1 MNDIQISPSQNLE
14 AEVARVKSNLPESEK
29 LGTSSQEI
37 DKSSSKLSLNNGN
50 EKSNFEFIQEVKE
63 NLKKINDFIPVSSTG
78 VSFEFNE
85 TDSNPIIKVIDKSND
100 EVIREIPSE
109 EFREMAKALD
119 EFAEKVSS
127 TGVLFN
133 KTA

>member
-14 AEVARVKSNLPESEK
+14 TEVARVKNNLPKPEK
-29 LGTSSQEI
+29 LDDSNQERS
-37 DKSSSKLSLNNGN
+37 KVSSKFSVNDEN
-50 EKSNFEFIQEVKE
+50 EKSNFEFIKEVKE

-85 TDSNPIIKVIDKSND
+85 TESNPIIKVIDKSND

>member
-37 DKSSSKLSLNNGN
+37 DKSNSKLSLNNGN

>member
-14 AEVARVKSNLPESEK
+14 AEAARVKSNLPEPEK
-29 LGTSSQEI
+29 LGADSQEI
-37 DKSSSKLSLNNGN
+37 AKADSNLSLNNGN
-50 EKSNFEFIQEVKE
+50 EKSNFEFIHEVKE

-85 TDSNPIIKVIDKSND
+85 TDSNPVIKVIDKSNN